1 MTQNPGYYNSCRI
14 QSHTINK
21 NCVLNIQVYLKM
33 FLETAFR
40 REKHFSCITKIHITH
55 SQAGLLVD
63 LYTF

>member
-1 MTQNPGYYNSCRI
+1 MTQKPGYFNSCRI

-40 REKHFSCITKIHITH
+40 REKRFSCITKIHITH
-55 SQAGLLVD
+55 SQVGLLVD